1 MARSVFGK
9 QFDETVHWLRK
20 SFPPKNNNAV
30 RIKAQREI
38 RVDGC
43 RCNGLATSFKDHW
56 EIKLDRGLKGG
67 ALIDT
72 LIHEWSHTQQADFD
86 KTCHCFIR
94 SHSSSWGRHYA
105 RLYRAYLRWEG
116 TWE

>member
-9 QFDETVHWLRK
+9 HFDETVAWLRK
-20 SFPPKNNNAV
+20 NFPPRNHKPVKIRSA
-30 RIKAQREI
+30 REI
-38 RVDGC
+38 RLDGS
-43 RCNGLATSFKDHW
+43 RCNGLAICFPQHW
-56 EIKLDRGLKGG
+56 EIRLDRGLKGQ

-72 LIHEWSHTQQADFD
+72 LLHEAAHTLQDDFE
-86 KTCHCFIR
+86 KTGHCLIR